1 MFEIEAQAN
10 GEIACRGRLD
20 ASQVESARP
29 RFDALE
35 GAVTADLSQLEY
47 ISSAGLGLFVRTHKR
62 LVASGHA
69 LKLINPT
76 PHVRNVFHYAGL
88 SKIFGLE

>member
-1 MFEIEAQAN
+1 MFAMDAREDGSIQ
-10 GEIACRGRLD
+10 IRGRLD
-20 ASQVESARP
+20 ASQVEGARP
-29 RFDALE
+29 RFDALN
-35 GAVTADLSQLEY
+35 GNVTADLSQLDY

-69 LKLINPT
+69 LKLVNPT

-88 SKIFGLE
+88 DKIFGLE

>member
-1 MFEIEAQAN
+1 MFEIDAHED
-10 GEIACRGRLD
+10 GHIALRGRLD

-29 RFDALE
+29 RFDALT
-35 GAVTADLSQLEY
+35 GTVTADLAQLDY

-62 LVASGHA
+62 LNGSGHA
-69 LKLINPT
+69 LKLVNPT

-88 SKIFGLE
+88 DKIFGLD

>member
-1 MFEIEAQAN
+1 M
-10 GEIACRGRLD
+10 
-20 ASQVESARP
+20 
-29 RFDALE
+29 
-35 GAVTADLSQLEY
+35 TADLSQLDY

-62 LVASGHA
+62 LSAAGHA

-88 SKIFGLE
+88 DKIFGLD